1 MAINVMTEEQIN
13 DLIAK
18 FLSGNATPQEALL
31 LEDWKAASL
40 DNQLYFTQC
49 EKTFL
54 FVNATEPLSKL
65 DTQAAWEKV
74 KLAIEPQ
81 TKIIP
86 ITSSNPNYLRIAAS
100 ILLVVGLS
108 ALIMYYLK
116 SSKQT
121 ALAYS
126 TNTDTLKINLIDK
139 TSIKLEPNSQLV
151 ADKEFGITNRHLTLK
166 GNAYFSVTHQDELP
180 FIIDAGKVYIKDI
193 GTKFSVRSSS
203 DTDTVFVK
211 VDEGIVLLF
220 DSLGSEIEIKAM
232 QNAMYIKSK
241 KHIVVSE
248 PTNSSI
254 TAQPLVFSNATLEA
268 VIESLNKR
276 FQTIIT
282 LNNSKLKNC
291 TITTQFQ
298 KENLETIISI
308 ISETLGLSY
317 EKTNSG
323 YILKGTACAQ

>member
-1 MAINVMTEEQIN
+1 MTEEHIN

-18 FLSGNATPQEALL
+18 FLSGNATPQDALL
-31 LEDWKAASL
+31 LEEWKVASL
-40 DNQLYFTQC
+40 DNQTYFTQC
-49 EKTFL
+49 EKAFL
-54 FVNATEPLSKL
+54 LANNTKSLSKI

-74 KLAIEPQ
+74 KLAIEPP
-81 TKIIP
+81 TKVIP
-86 ITSSNPNYLRIAAS
+86 LKPSKSNYLRIAAS
-100 ILLVVGLS
+100 VLLVVGLS

-116 SSKQT
+116 SSKQE
-121 ALAYS
+121 ALTYS
-126 TNTDTLKINLIDK
+126 TNADTLNINLIDK
-139 TSIKLEPNSQLV
+139 TSIELEPNSQLI
-151 ADKEFGITNRHLTLK
+151 ADKEFGITNRNLALK

-220 DSLGSEIEIKAM
+220 DSLGAELEIKAM

-241 KHIVVSE
+241 KRIEVSE
-248 PTNSSI
+248 PANSSI
-254 TAQPLVFSNATLEA
+254 TAQPLVFSNATLET
-268 VIESLNKR
+268 VIKELNKR
-276 FQTIIT
+276 YQTSIT

-308 ISETLGLSY
+308 IAETLGLNY

-323 YILKGTACAQ
+323 YILKGTACTP

>member
-1 MAINVMTEEQIN
+1 MTEEHIN

-18 FLSGNATPQEALL
+18 FLSGNATAEEALV
-31 LEDWKAASL
+31 LEEWKAVSL
-40 DNQLYFTQC
+40 DNQLYFTQY

-54 FVNATEPLSKL
+54 LVNATKPLHKL
-65 DTQAAWEKV
+65 DHQLAWEKI
-74 KLAIEPQ
+74 KTTIEPQ

-86 ITSSNPNYLRIAAS
+86 IVPSQPNYLRIAAS
-100 ILLVVGLS
+100 VLLVVGLS
-108 ALIMYYLK
+108 SLLLYYLK
-116 SSKQT
+116 STKQA

-139 TSIKLEPNSQLV
+139 TSIDLEPNSQLMT
-151 ADKEFGITNRHLTLK
+151 DKEFGITNRRLTLK

-241 KHIVVSE
+241 KRIVISE
-248 PTNSSI
+248 PINSSV
-254 TAQPLVFSNATLEA
+254 TTQPLVFSNATLET
-268 VIESLNKR
+268 VIEELNKR
-276 FQTIIT
+276 YQTIIT
-282 LNNSKLKNC
+282 LDNSKLKNC

-308 ISETLGLSY
+308 ISETLGLNY

-323 YILKGTACAQ
+323 YLLKGNTCTP